1 MPPYDP
7 AGHRMNPELARLMPS
22 LARHAGT
29 WEGRYRHL
37 DAEGRL
43 IDSHQARVVCEF
55 PAHGQHV
62 YIQHNHF
69 IWDDGREVRATL
81 PGILRGDRLF
91 WDTPTFSGHSWESH
105 DGIILLNLDRK
116 DEPGANF
123 FEMITIGKTGEHRA
137 RTWHWFRDG
146 RLFKR
151 TLCDERR
158 ISA

>member
-1 MPPYDP
+1 
-7 AGHRMNPELARLMPS
+7 MNPELARLMPS

-37 DAEGRL
+37 DAEGTL
-43 IDSHQARVVCEF
+43 IDSHNARVICEF
-55 PAHGQHV
+55 PAHGPHV

-69 IWDDGREVRATL
+69 LWDDGREVRATL
-81 PGILRGDRLF
+81 PGLLRGDRLF
-91 WDTPTFSGHSWESH
+91 WDTPTFSGFSWESH

-123 FEMITIGKTGEHRA
+123 FEMITIGATGQYRA

-158 ISA
+158 VAGG